1 MTKSRWVETRQQH
14 GKPCAYCKREMD
26 AESDQLR
33 PTRDHVV
40 PKSRVPKHLPA
51 GRIAWACYVCNAIKA
66 DKTPAEWDAYM
77 AAHPEWWKGSGHHVG
92 PHSYHLAH
100 RRKLIA
106 PYPLNQPQPR
116 EEA

>member
-1 MTKSRWVETRQQH
+1 MTKSRWVETRLQH

-26 AESDQLR
+26 AESDQMR

-51 GRIAWACYVCNAIKA
+51 GRIAWACYVCNSIKA
-66 DKTPAEWDAYM
+66 DMTPAEWDAYM
-77 AAHPEWWKGSGHHVG
+77 RANPEWWKGSGLRCHN
-92 PHSYHLAH
+92 YRRKY
-100 RRKLIA
+100 RRKLIV
-106 PYPLNQPQPR
+106 PYPLNQPQPH